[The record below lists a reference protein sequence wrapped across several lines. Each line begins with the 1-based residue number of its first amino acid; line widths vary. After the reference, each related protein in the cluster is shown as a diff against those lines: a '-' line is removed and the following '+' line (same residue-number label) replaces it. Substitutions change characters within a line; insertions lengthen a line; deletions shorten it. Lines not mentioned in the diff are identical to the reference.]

1 MKRRMWLAGALTALL
16 WATPAKADSR
26 IIVRTTL
33 GLQELQ
39 SLCLLNGCTVVGAID
54 GTLNQVF
61 LLTTPLNP
69 QTLVNVL
76 RALPGIVN
84 AEVDQVL
91 SLVPIGALNQ
101 LPAPLPAGLLSG
113 RTLATYPP
121 NSGTM
126 VWDSYVNQPAAGIVK
141 ISQAQS
147 QFKVSGNGI
156 VADID
161 TGVDPN
167 HPALQGVLLAG
178 YDFTRNQTAGS
189 ELSDLTT
196 SDFPAYPPPPC
207 SSTTC
212 PSPARVNQ
220 STAAVLDQ
228 STAAVL
234 DGKVQYAAFGH
245 GTMVMGV
252 IHLVAPTAKL
262 LPLKAFRSDG
272 TGNLSDILRA
282 IYYAVQNNAN
292 VINMSFDFKMA
303 STELQ
308 NALDYANQ
316 LNVIC
321 AASAGNDGQGPPPP
335 FLVYPAALQ
344 NDVMGV
350 ASTSDTDAR
359 SSFSNYGDAIV
370 WAAAPGEAIV
380 TTYPFSTYSA
390 GWGTS
395 FSAPFVSGASALLRN
410 VRTDINE
417 SLAASAVAHAQFVGA
432 DMGNGRLDLLMALAA
447 LPAGNGSPDF
457 SVSVAPSS
465 MTIAAAENAR
475 FTVSAAPSG
484 GFNQMVTWS
493 CTGAPT
499 AATCTVSPSS
509 VMLDGSNA
517 ATATVTMT
525 TTARAFSSP
534 LAMPRAA
541 PPLLRWELLPVCVA
555 LFLVSLILHKLRFAA
570 RRRLCLIASAVLALA
585 VLCTSCGG
593 GASSGPPP
601 SQGTPANT
609 YTITVTGSS
618 NNLSHATTFKL
629 TVK

>member
-1 MKRRMWLAGALTALL
+1 
-16 WATPAKADSR
+16 
-26 IIVRTTL
+26 
-33 GLQELQ
+33 
-39 SLCLLNGCTVVGAID
+39 VVGAID

-61 LLTTPLNP
+61 QLTTPLNP

-76 RALPGIVN
+76 RVLPGILS

-91 SLVPIGALNQ
+91 NLVPTGALNQ
-101 LPAPLPAGLLSG
+101 LPASLPAGLLSG
-113 RTLATYPP
+113 RTLGAYPP
-121 NSGTM
+121 NSASL

-141 ISQAQS
+141 VSQAQS
-147 QFKVSGNGI
+147 QFGVKGNGI

-167 HPALQGVLLAG
+167 HPALQGVLLTG
-178 YDFTRNQTAGS
+178 YDFTRNQAGAS
-189 ELSDLTT
+189 ELNDLTT
-196 SDFPAYPPPPC
+196 SDFPAYPPPNC
-207 SSTTC
+207 SSATC

-262 LPLKAFRSDG
+262 LPLKAFRADG

-282 IYYAVQNNAN
+282 VYYAAQNNAN
-292 VINMSFDFKMA
+292 VINMSFDLKT
-303 STELQ
+303 SSPELQ
-308 NALDYANQ
+308 NALDYANR

-359 SSFSNYGDAIV
+359 SSFSNFGNGIV
-370 WAAAPGEAIV
+370 WVAAPGEAIV

-395 FSAPFVSGASALLRN
+395 FSAPLVSGGSALLRN
-410 VRTDINE
+410 LRTDINE
-417 SLAASAVAHAQFVGA
+417 SLVASAVAHAQFVGA
-432 DMGNGRLDLLMALAA
+432 DMGHGRLDLLMALAA
-447 LPAGNGSPDF
+447 LPGGNVSPDY
-457 SVSVAPSS
+457 SVSAAPSGA
-465 MTIAAAENAR
+465 TLAAGENVR
-475 FTVSAAPSG
+475 FTVSATASG

-493 CTGAPT
+493 CTGAP
-499 AATCTVSPSS
+499 ATTTCMVSPAS
-509 VMLDGSNA
+509 VPLDGSNPS
-517 ATATVTMT
+517 TATVTLT
-525 TTARAFSSP
+525 TSARAFLP
-534 LAMPRAA
+534 LVGRPQFE
-541 PPLLRWELLPVCVA
+541 PPQFPWRVLPVCA
-555 LFLVSLILHKLRFAA
+555 AWLLVTLMFQNLRRAS
-570 RRRLCLIASAVLALA
+570 RKRLWLRTSSVLVLAT
-585 VLCTSCGG
+585 LCTSCGG
-593 GASSGPPP
+593 GGSSGPPP
-601 SQGTPANT
+601 TQGTPANT
-609 YTITVTGSS
+609 YTIIVTGSS
-618 NNLSHATTFKL
+618 NNLSHAATFKL

>member
-1 MKRRMWLAGALTALL
+1 MKRRIWLAGALTALL
-16 WATPAKADSR
+16 WVTPAKADSG

-33 GLQELQ
+33 GLQGLQ
-39 SLCLLNGCTVVGAID
+39 SLCLLNSCAVVGALD

-69 QTLVNVL
+69 QTLVNLL

-91 SLVPIGALNQ
+91 SLAPLGALNQ

-113 RTLATYPP
+113 RTLAAYPP
-121 NSGTM
+121 NSGTL

-141 ISQAQS
+141 VSQAQN
-147 QFKVSGNGI
+147 QFGVKGNGI

-167 HPALQGVLLAG
+167 HPALQGVLLTG
-178 YDFTRNQTAGS
+178 YDFTRNQAGAS
-189 ELSDLTT
+189 ELNDLTT
-196 SDFPAYPPPPC
+196 SDFPAYPPPNC
-207 SSTTC
+207 SSATC
-212 PSPARVNQ
+212 PSPAKVNQ

-228 STAAVL
+228 STTAVL
-234 DGKVQYAAFGH
+234 DGKVQYVAFGH

-252 IHLVAPTAKL
+252 VHLVAPTAKL
-262 LPLKAFRSDG
+262 LPLKAFHADG

-292 VINMSFDFKMA
+292 VINMSFDFKTA

-308 NALDYANQ
+308 SALDYANQ

-359 SSFSNYGDAIV
+359 SSFSNYGNAIV
-370 WAAAPGEAIV
+370 WLAAPGEAIV
-380 TTYPFSTYSA
+380 TTYPFSTYSS

-417 SLAASAVAHAQFVGA
+417 SLAASAVARAQFVGA
-432 DMGNGRLDLLMALAA
+432 DMGNGRLDLLLALAA
-447 LPAGNGSPDF
+447 LPAGNASPDY
-457 SVSVAPSS
+457 SVSVGPSS
-465 MTIAAAENAR
+465 TTIAAGEDAK
-475 FTVSAAPSG
+475 FTVSAAPSS
-484 GFNQMVTWS
+484 GFNQMVTWN
-493 CTGAPT
+493 CTGAPP
-499 AATCTVSPSS
+499 ASMCTVSPSS
-509 VMLDGSNA
+509 VTLDGTNA

-525 TTARAFSSP
+525 TTARSVSP
-534 LAMPRAA
+534 PVAKPRFE
-541 PPLLRWELLPVCVA
+541 PPQLPWEVLPVCVA
-555 LFLVSLILHKLRFAA
+555 WLLVSLMFHNLR
-570 RRRLCLIASAVLALA
+570 RTSRKRLWLSASAG
-585 VLCTSCGG
+585 SC
-593 GASSGPPP
+593 
-601 SQGTPANT
+601 PAF
-609 YTITVTGSS
+609 S
-618 NNLSHATTFKL
+618 
-629 TVK
+629 

>member
-1 MKRRMWLAGALTALL
+1 MWLTGALAALL
-16 WATPAKADSR
+16 WATPAKADSG
-26 IIVRTTL
+26 IIVRTPL
-33 GLQELQ
+33 GLQGLQ

-61 LLTTPLNP
+61 LLTTTLNP
-69 QTLVNVL
+69 QTLVSVL
-76 RALPGIVN
+76 RLLPGIVN

-101 LPAPLPAGLLSG
+101 LPASLPAGLLSG
-113 RTLATYPP
+113 RNLAAYPS
-121 NSGTM
+121 NSGTL
-126 VWDSYVNQPAAGIVK
+126 VWDSYVNQPAAGIVRVP
-141 ISQAQS
+141 QAQT
-147 QFKVSGNGI
+147 QFAATGTGI

-178 YDFTRNQTAGS
+178 YDFTRNQAGAS
-189 ELSDLTT
+189 ELNDLTA
-196 SDFPAYPPPPC
+196 SDFPTYPPPTC
-207 SSTTC
+207 SSATC
-212 PSPARVNQ
+212 PSPAKVNQ

-262 LPLKAFRSDG
+262 LPLKAFHADG

-292 VINMSFDFKMA
+292 VINMSFDFQTA
-303 STELQ
+303 SMEVQ
-308 NALDYANQ
+308 SALDYANQ
-316 LNVIC
+316 LHVIC
-321 AASAGNDGQGPPPP
+321 AASAGNEGQGPPPP

-344 NDVMGV
+344 TDVMGV

-359 SSFSNYGDAIV
+359 SSFSNYGNVIV
-370 WAAAPGEAIV
+370 WVAAPGEAIV

-395 FSAPFVSGASALLRN
+395 FSAPFVSGAAGLLRN
-410 VRTDINE
+410 LRTDINE

-447 LPAGNGSPDF
+447 LPAGNASPDY
-457 SVSVAPSS
+457 SVSVGPSS
-465 MTIAAAENAR
+465 TTIAAGEDVR

-484 GFNQMVTWS
+484 GFNQMVTWN
-493 CTGAPT
+493 CTGAPP
-499 AATCTVSPSS
+499 AAMCTVLPSS
-509 VMLDGSNA
+509 VMLDGTNA
-517 ATATVTMT
+517 VNATVSLTTM
-525 TTARAFSSP
+525 ARTISSP
-534 LAMPRAA
+534 LAMPRSA
-541 PPLLRWELLPVCVA
+541 PPLLRWEVSTVCVA
-555 LFLVSLILHKLRFAA
+555 LLLVSLILHNLRFAG
-570 RRRLCLIASAVLALA
+570 RRRSCLIASAGLALS
-585 VLCTSCGG
+585 VLFTSCGG
-593 GASSGPPP
+593 GASSL
-601 SQGTPANT
+601 QGTPANS

-618 NNLSHATTFKL
+618 NNLSHATTFRL